1 MSSRLVSRIPIQMAG
16 YQYDYRDPDQGW
28 DESYPGTD
36 LDKRKDVIHSVIV
49 GNVLAKAKGDYLLSW
64 TSNQKLLKRMGWAG
78 LLTNQV
84 TGGEVKGTTIRD
96 IYSKA
101 RLNLKDELKFQRFSD
116 KEIAFLVNKPRTSD
130 IDHYTPIFRCA
141 PIVTKDFNF
150 TGKKKST
157 PQWSVE
163 CRRSG
168 FMKGRGKEKDLT
180 WDWRGLV
187 MWLKR
192 NLDDRYLDKWEK
204 TI

>member
-28 DESYPGTD
+28 DESYLGTD
-36 LDKRKDVIHSVIV
+36 LDKRKDVIHSVII

-64 TSNQKLLKRMGWAG
+64 TSGQKLLKRLGWAG

-84 TGGEVKGTTIRD
+84 TEGEVKDTTIRD

-101 RLNLKDELKFQRFSD
+101 RLNLKDELKFQKFSD
-116 KEIAFLVNKPRTSD
+116 EEIKFLVNKPKPTD
-130 IDHYTPIFRCA
+130 LWGCTPRFRCV
-141 PIVTKDFNF
+141 PRDTKDFNF

-187 MWLKR
+187 LWLKK
-192 NLDDRYLDKWEK
+192 NMDDRYLFK
-204 TI
+204 